1 MKTTELK
8 KIIEI
13 DLPIMLGK
21 LSDEN
26 IDNILNERDN
36 NSFSE
41 QWMQAYNEVEKQK
54 KQQGVPVTYG
64 EEIRKNAFNIV
75 LKITVNDD
83 LAAYISD
90 DLGLILDAEKVDV
103 NNSWINALWQTYKNG
118 EIPSK

>member
-1 MKTTELK
+1 MRTTELK

-13 DLPIMLGK
+13 DLPIILGK

-36 NSFSE
+36 NFFSE
-41 QWMQAYNEVEKQK
+41 QWMQAYHEVENSK
-54 KQQGVPVTYG
+54 KQQGVPANYG

-75 LKITVNDD
+75 LKITDNDD

-90 DLGLILDAEKVDV
+90 DLGLILDAEKVNV
-103 NNSWINALWQTYKNG
+103 NNSWINALWQAYKNG

>member
-1 MKTTELK
+1 MRTTELK
-8 KIIEI
+8 KVIEI
-13 DLPIMLGK
+13 DLPIILGK

-36 NSFSE
+36 NFFSE
-41 QWMQAYNEVEKQK
+41 QWMQAYHEVEKQK
-54 KQQGVPVTYG
+54 KQQGVPANYG

-75 LKITVNDD
+75 LKITDNDD

-90 DLGLILDAEKVDV
+90 DLGLILDTEKVNV
-103 NNSWINALWQTYKNG
+103 NNSWINALWQAYKNG

>member
-1 MKTTELK
+1 MRTTELK

-13 DLPIMLGK
+13 DLPIIWGK

-36 NSFSE
+36 NFLSE
-41 QWMQAYNEVEKQK
+41 QWMQAYHEVENSK
-54 KQQGVPVTYG
+54 KQQGVPANYG

-75 LKITVNDD
+75 LKITDNDD

-90 DLGLILDAEKVDV
+90 DLGLILDAEKVNV
-103 NNSWINALWQTYKNG
+103 NNSWINALWQAYKNG
-118 EIPSK
+118 EIPLK

>member
-1 MKTTELK
+1 MRTTELK

-13 DLPIMLGK
+13 DLPIILGK

-36 NSFSE
+36 NFFSE
-41 QWMQAYNEVEKQK
+41 QWMQAYHEVEKQK
-54 KQQGVPVTYG
+54 KQQGAPANSG

-75 LKITVNDD
+75 LKITDNDD

-90 DLGLILDAEKVDV
+90 DLGLILDAEKVNV
-103 NNSWINALWQTYKNG
+103 NNSWINALWQAYKNG